1 MQDIF
6 YRRNDVI
13 IVFLRL
19 QVQFTVR
26 CYFLDLLLVSLLSFR
41 AFISSVRTFSMME
54 RSKHNIYG
62 CHASFRSVAIHSS
75 MNIVLA
81 RNAMNIRQKAP
92 MASFLYLF
100 SLAWFLSSD
109 LFPDKTLVL
118 HRSLH
123 SYPFCLHPFFFV
135 CFFYCISFAR
145 SIHIEFSI
153 FSFSTLLL
161 SVSLHCVVSPYFC
174 FCCCLSICVSVWLT
188 IFFASLLHFL
198 SYVTR

>member
-6 YRRNDVI
+6 YRRNDAI

-135 CFFYCISFAR
+135 CFSTVFRLHAAYTLSSRYSLFPRSFFLY
-145 SIHIEFSI
+145 HCTVLFLLI
-153 FSFSTLLL
+153 FVFVV
-161 SVSLHCVVSPYFC
+161 VSLSA
-174 FCCCLSICVSVWLT
+174 CLSG
-188 IFFASLLHFL
+188 
-198 SYVTR
+198 